1 MSTPME
7 LSLAFPFRAVD
18 RGGAAVSPRARA
30 VHEQLEQLLLTV
42 PGERV
47 NRPDFGCGVQRL
59 VFGGASREVAAAAEY
74 IISASVRRYLGEL
87 LDVDAVRVSVEDTQ
101 LFIDILYTLR
111 DTGEEL
117 VATITQPLELAP

>member
-1 MSTPME
+1 ME
-7 LSLAFPFRAVD
+7 FSLAFPFRTAD
-18 RGGAAVSPRARA
+18 RGGAAVSGRAAA

-59 VFGGASREVAAAAEY
+59 VFGGASPEVAAAAEY
-74 IISASVRRYLGEL
+74 VISTAVRRYLGEL
-87 LDVDAVRVSVEDTQ
+87 LTVDAVRVTVSDSQ
-101 LFIDILYTLR
+101 LFVDVLYTLV

-117 VATITQPLELAP
+117 VATIAQPVEGAP